1 MSRAR
6 ETYMMNDQKRCEWSF
21 RVSRRLMRTTKMIL
35 RDGDGGQQI
44 DRVHASERDGD
55 DDLAIAFLICE

>member
-21 RVSRRLMRTTKMIL
+21 AFKTTDEKT
-35 RDGDGGQQI
+35 QK
-44 DRVHASERDGD
+44 
-55 DDLAIAFLICE
+55 